1 MSYCI
6 RKVLVAGFT
15 NGDGSIWDLGTGE
28 KSRTSPELSK
38 GVGATALALSV
49 ASTGAISA
57 SAFLIL
63 AAFASAVSASIYSL
77 DAAGYDIYHK
87 QWVSLFTLDHLIRRN

>member
-1 MSYCI
+1 MVMVQFETWELVKIQELHLSSV
-6 RKVLVAGFT
+6 KAWVLQP
-15 NGDGSIWDLGTGE
+15 LLYPLPL
-28 KSRTSPELSK
+28 R
-38 GVGATALALSV
+38 
-49 ASTGAISA
+49 ISA